1 MFTGIVTDLGRVR
14 RIDRG
19 GDTRVEIATGYDT
32 AGIAIGA
39 SIACSGAC
47 LTAIETGPGWF
58 AVEISTETLSR
69 TNLGAWT
76 EDSPVN
82 LERSLALS
90 AELGGHIVLGHVD
103 GLATIESIEP
113 EGDSLRFV
121 FAVPAELA
129 RFIAAKGSVALDGVS
144 LTVNEVKD
152 QPDGRAR
159 FGVNVIPHTQAVTTF
174 GAMRPGHA
182 ANLEIDLL
190 ARYTARLM
198 ERE

>member
-58 AVEISTETLSR
+58 AVEISAETLSR

-182 ANLEIDLL
+182 ANLEVDLL

>member
-14 RIDRG
+14 RLDRG

-32 AGIAIGA
+32 ASIEIGA

-58 AVEISTETLSR
+58 AVEVSAETLAC

-76 EDSPVN
+76 EGSPVN

-103 GLATIESIEP
+103 GLATIESIVP

-121 FAVPAELA
+121 FAAPAGLA
-129 RFIAAKGSVALDGVS
+129 RFVAAKGSVALDGVS
-144 LTVNEVKD
+144 LTVNAVED
-152 QPDGRAR
+152 LPDGCAR
-159 FGVNVIPHTQAVTTF
+159 FGVNVIPHTRTVTTF
-174 GAMRPGHA
+174 GAMKPGHA
-182 ANLEIDLL
+182 VNLEVDLL

>member
-14 RIDRG
+14 RIERG

-32 AGIAIGA
+32 VGIAIGA

-58 AVEISTETLSR
+58 AVEVSAETFAC

-103 GLATIESIEP
+103 GLAKVESIEP

-121 FAVPAELA
+121 FAVPAALA

-144 LTVNEVKD
+144 LTVNVIED
-152 QPDGRAR
+152 LPDGRAR

-182 ANLEIDLL
+182 VNLEVDLL

>member
-58 AVEISTETLSR
+58 AVEISAETLAC
-69 TNLGAWT
+69 TNLGAWV
-76 EDSPVN
+76 EGSPVN

-103 GLATIESIEP
+103 GLATVESIEP

-144 LTVNEVKD
+144 LTVNEVED

-182 ANLEIDLL
+182 VNLEVDLL